1 MYVFGGRL
9 KIDNNIFVSIL
20 KKNKIIYTFMKHM
33 YKENY
38 SFTPVHDSYSLFYSH
53 IYSDVNCQY
62 FKNAHILTTKN
73 KAKIQN

>member
-1 MYVFGGRL
+1 
-9 KIDNNIFVSIL
+9 
-20 KKNKIIYTFMKHM
+20 MKHM

-38 SFTPVHDSYSLFYSH
+38 SFTPVHDSHSLFYSH